1 MSAYLLAALLLFAV
15 TVLFAS
21 VITSWRTALSGT
33 ARFDEVESA
42 QLPLIT
48 LLVPARDEEENI
60 AFTLQ
65 DLHAQTYPRELMQ
78 VIVLDDGSTDRT
90 TAIVEGMQRNW
101 PQLQLLRCG
110 EPGKKAAITMGVH
123 AAKGELILLTDAD
136 VRCGPRRVRSIVSHW
151 YKERSDL
158 IILPARTDG
167 EGLLGQLQEHE
178 QAALLGMGMGTA
190 AVNEPALAYG
200 ANLAFARTA
209 FHAVGG
215 YAGDRFASG
224 DDVFLL
230 QRMKRS
236 GRRITGLFH
245 ADAVVVTK
253 APTTVRGA
261 IQQRLRWAGKMR
273 GIGGAT
279 NVSGL
284 LALALP
290 WSLVYL
296 TISFNIREAIGQHA
310 TFTVLLIV
318 STWALWFLP
327 VVAMVGEVRKVM
339 GQRAAPLGTLASF
352 IAFTIYAPL
361 VAIASLVMRPQWKG
375 RRI

>member
-1 MSAYLLAALLLFAV
+1 MSIYLLVALLLFAA

-21 VITSWRTALSGT
+21 VITSWRTALAGVAT
-33 ARFDEVESA
+33 FEEIPSA
-42 QLPLIT
+42 QLPMVT

-60 AFTLQ
+60 ALILQ

-90 TAIVEGMQRNW
+90 AAIVEGMQRNW
-101 PQLQLLRCG
+101 PQLQILRSV
-110 EPGKKAAITMGVH
+110 EPGKKAAITSGVH
-123 AAKGELILLTDAD
+123 VAQGELILLTDAD
-136 VRCGPRRVRSIVSHW
+136 VRCGPRRVRSIVAHW
-151 YKERSDL
+151 VNERSDL

-167 EGLLGQLQEHE
+167 DGVLGQLQEHE

-190 AVNEPALAYG
+190 AVNAPALAYG
-200 ANLAFARTA
+200 ANLAFARAA

-215 YAGDRFASG
+215 YAGDLFASG

-236 GRRITGLFH
+236 GRKITALFH
-245 ADAVVVTK
+245 ADATVVTK
-253 APTTVRGA
+253 APTTLGGA

-290 WSLVYL
+290 WCLLYL
-296 TISFNIREAIGQHA
+296 TLTFNIREAIGQHA
-310 TFTVLLIV
+310 TFTALLIV
-318 STWALWFLP
+318 ATWTLWFMP
-327 VVAMVGEVRKVM
+327 VIALVGVVRKAM
-339 GQRAAPLGTLASF
+339 GQRSAPLGTLASF
-352 IAFTIYAPL
+352 IAFCCYAPL
-361 VAIASLVMRPQWKG
+361 IAIASLVVHPQWKG